1 MNFYLAGGTEGFRR
15 FVAAL
20 CGANDRLF
28 VYETPEE
35 LPADEGDAVFLL
47 LPQYEKGEHAIPELS
62 LEKTE
67 EFFSLIHNGGR
78 FYFENLLAKDN
89 LRRRLTG
96 MQTMGKLRYRFKE
109 CVLYGDMI
117 LQARES
123 YHFPCKNYGQFETS
137 AVISNCIG
145 THSVFREG
153 NTQFPVLTIRENGKC
168 VSAMMNISQFDA
180 CFMRPYSAWKRLF
193 AEVFSKLVGKA
204 DDVIET
210 AFEKAFPESIKPSG
224 NTDAERAVKKALSWH
239 ENSGMLR
246 KADGSMGMYEMVQSN
261 GLELRMNL
269 RTDSTLLTGA
279 FFATAGSKYQDTRM
293 TALGRNL
300 VDFLID
306 RHIQLPNGLFKWMDH
321 TNMTWASDS
330 GRDGLAIINM
340 YKATGDKKYL
350 LMAEKLGDAFL
361 NWLGDEAICCGYF
374 EYPNSYEG
382 RQRLDNPV
390 FYGEMVSFLLQLP
403 DEKYHD
409 HALRNVER
417 VGRNFPDVSE
427 FGYSDNFT
435 YARYFIALACA
446 QYASDRDYSDRINHI
461 LEFFENLQE
470 DCGGI
475 RECPIRLKTNDTEA
489 GIAIG
494 DGSDSIADIMYCVNF
509 VFISLSVLTKLP
521 AYKQHAVN
529 MDKVNAMY
537 QKIRRFLLRIQIASP
552 LAKLDG
558 GWMRAYDM
566 QLDEYYGLDLD
577 MDWGAYCIMCGW
589 VMAFIPL
596 VFLYEDSP
604 ESFFLK
610 RYVPQEGR

>member
-1 MNFYLAGGTEGFRR
+1 MNYYLTGGTEGFRR

-20 CGANDRLF
+20 CGADDRLF
-28 VYETPEE
+28 VYDTPDE
-35 LPADEGDAVFLL
+35 LPVDEGDAVYLL
-47 LPQYEKGEHAIPELS
+47 LPQYEKGEYSIPELS

-67 EFFSLIHNGGR
+67 EFYSLIHKGGR

-96 MQTMGKLRYRFKE
+96 MQTMGKLRHLFKE

-123 YHFPCKNYGQFETS
+123 YHFPCKNYGPSETG

-153 NTQFPVLTIRENGKC
+153 NTQFPVLTIREKGRC
-168 VSAMMNISQFDA
+168 VSAMMNISQFDSR
-180 CFMRPYSAWKRLF
+180 FMRPYSAWKRLF
-193 AEVFSKLVGKA
+193 AEIFSKLAGKA
-204 DDVIET
+204 ENVVET
-210 AFEKAFPESIKPSG
+210 AFEEVFPEYIKPSG
-224 NTDAERAVKKALSWH
+224 NADAELAVRKALSWH
-239 ENSGMLR
+239 EHSGMLR

-279 FFATAGSKYQDTRM
+279 FLASAGRKYQDTRL
-293 TALGRNL
+293 TDLGRNL
-300 VDFLID
+300 ADFLID

-361 NWLGDEAICCGYF
+361 NWLGDEAICCGFF

-382 RQRLDNPV
+382 RKRLDNPV

-403 DEKYHD
+403 DEKYHNL
-409 HALRNVER
+409 ALRNVER

-435 YARYFIALACA
+435 YARYLIALACA
-446 QYASDRDYSDRINHI
+446 QYASDRDYSDRINH
-461 LEFFENLQE
+461 LLDFFENLQE

-494 DGSDSIADIMYCVNF
+494 DGSDAIADIMYCVNF

-521 AYKQHAVN
+521 AHRRHAVN

-552 LAKLDG
+552 FAKLDG

-604 ESFFLK
+604 DSFFLV
-610 RYVPQEGR
+610 RR

>member
-1 MNFYLAGGTEGFRR
+1 MNYYLTGGTEGFRR

-20 CGANDRLF
+20 CSADDRLF
-28 VYETPEE
+28 VYDAPDE
-35 LPADEGDAVFLL
+35 LPVDEGEAVFLL
-47 LPQYEKGEHAIPELS
+47 LPQYEKGEQAIPELS

-67 EFFSLIHNGGR
+67 EFFSLIRKGGR

-96 MQTMGKLRYRFKE
+96 MQTMGKLRHLFKE

-123 YHFPCKNYGQFETS
+123 YHFPCKNYGKFETG
-137 AVISNCIG
+137 AFISNCIG

-153 NTQFPVLTIRENGKC
+153 NTQYSALTIRENGKC
-168 VSAMMNISQFDA
+168 VSAMMNISQFDSR
-180 CFMRPYSAWKRLF
+180 FMRPYSAWKRLF

-204 DDVIET
+204 EDVIET
-210 AFEKAFPESIKPSG
+210 AFEEAFPEYIKPSE
-224 NTDAERAVKKALSWH
+224 NTDAEQAVKKALSWH
-239 ENSGMLR
+239 EKSGMLR

-279 FFATAGSKYQDTRM
+279 FFAAAGRKFQDTRL

-403 DEKYHD
+403 GEKYHD
-409 HALRNVER
+409 LALRNVER
-417 VGRNFPDVSE
+417 VGRKFPDVSE

-446 QYASDRDYSDRINHI
+446 QYASDRDYSDKINHI
-461 LEFFENLQE
+461 MGFFKNLQE

-521 AYKQHAVN
+521 AHKRHAVN

-552 LAKLDG
+552 FAKLDG

-604 ESFFLK
+604 DSFFLK
-610 RYVPQEGR
+610 R